1 MIDRY
6 EEILAHVAVTPA
18 DHANDD
24 VLRLKDQDCDVRER
38 QQI

>member
-18 DHANDD
+18 DQAHDD